1 MPSTPFFGSGEQ
13 FLGST
18 ASFQG
23 PGPLPM
29 ASARQAIGISLVE
42 SFWRAIGDEIEHF
55 CMISVISGPRMPK
68 ELETQPLPPRSGS
81 RGSSECVKINFEFV
95 LTRLTAEEVGGF

>member
-1 MPSTPFFGSGEQ
+1 MPPTP
-13 FLGST
+13 FLGSG

-42 SFWRAIGDEIEHF
+42 SFWRAIGVEIQHF
-55 CMISVISGPRMPK
+55 CMISVISGPRVPK
-68 ELETQPLPPRSGS
+68 ELIDGAPAP
-81 RGSSECVKINFEFV
+81 
-95 LTRLTAEEVGGF
+95 